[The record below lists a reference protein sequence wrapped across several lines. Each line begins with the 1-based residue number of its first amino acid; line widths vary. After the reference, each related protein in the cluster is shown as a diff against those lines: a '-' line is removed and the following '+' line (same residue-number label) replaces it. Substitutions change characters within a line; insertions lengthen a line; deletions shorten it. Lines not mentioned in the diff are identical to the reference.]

1 MPSFKLKET
10 NASSIVFGISAGS
23 SVAIVKGQLVTS
35 ASADASN
42 LLAIQGAYKRMNS
55 DGIITVQSP
64 TTSDNDS
71 AIGVLGALG
80 CSVCSMSTEM
90 SLLPSQTDTDIVE
103 NENIFDN
110 SVFKLTAENTPAT
123 DKFPNSDTDPFF
135 TLDDAPPKT
144 LRNKI
149 SRMAATETTSDVVQ
163 ITADLVSLNISR
175 EDSTLKQF
183 G

>member
-1 MPSFKLKET
+1 M
-10 NASSIVFGISAGS
+10 
-23 SVAIVKGQLVTS
+23 
-35 ASADASN
+35 
-42 LLAIQGAYKRMNS
+42 
-55 DGIITVQSP
+55 
-64 TTSDNDS
+64 
-71 AIGVLGALG
+71 
-80 CSVCSMSTEM
+80 CSMSTEM